1 LKTKN
6 IKTAI
11 KPIAVTENL
20 ENNTLL
26 IEKMNDL
33 LIKKT
38 IAFFEDSFRTEPQKI
53 VLSPGRINIIGEHI
67 DYNDG
72 YVLPAAIDKI
82 ICFAFEKS
90 NSNTSKI
97 IAIDLD
103 DSFEIEVA
111 DAMELTENV
120 WTNYIRGVIN
130 QLKIKGFKF
139 DGFNCVFSSNIPV
152 GSGLSSSAALECG
165 FLYGIN
171 ELFDLKI
178 KPVDIALMGQSAEH
192 WVGINCGIMDQ
203 FSSVMGQENKV
214 IKIDCRTLEYE
225 YHNADFNDYS
235 LILFDS
241 NVKHSLMTSAYNERR
256 QQCEEGIAIIKSN
269 FPEITSF
276 RDCNEQHVLGLQQVM
291 SANVFKRCLFVVKE
305 IKRVTQAC
313 DALDKGDIETLGKL
327 MFETHQGLSV
337 DYEVSCAELDM
348 IVDTLKKEDAVVGSR
363 LMGGGFGGCTINLI
377 KKGHEERIKQQLS
390 ALYLETFGIE
400 LKIYDVKIGN
410 GTSLYIA

>member
-1 LKTKN
+1 
-6 IKTAI
+6 
-11 KPIAVTENL
+11 
-20 ENNTLL
+20 
-26 IEKMNDL
+26 MNDS

-38 IAFFEDSFRTEPQKI
+38 TAFFEESFGSAPKKI
-53 VLSPGRINIIGEHI
+53 VLSPGRINIIGEHV

-103 DSFEIEVA
+103 DSFEVDLTTE
-111 DAMELTENV
+111 MELTDTV

-165 FLYGIN
+165 FLFGIN
-171 ELFDLKI
+171 ELFELKI

-214 IKIDCRTLEYE
+214 IKIDCKTLEYE
-225 YHNADFNDYS
+225 YHNANFNDYS

-276 RDCNEQHVLGLQQVM
+276 RDCNEEHILGLQHVM

-313 DALDKGDIETLGKL
+313 DALDEGDIETLGKL
-327 MFETHQGLSV
+327 MFETHQGLSA
-337 DYEVSCAELDM
+337 DYEVSCTELDM
-348 IVDTLKKEDAVVGSR
+348 IVNTLKKEEAVVGSR

-390 ALYLETFGIE
+390 ELYLDSFGIE

-410 GTSLYIA
+410 GTSLYIAK

>member
-1 LKTKN
+1 
-6 IKTAI
+6 
-11 KPIAVTENL
+11 
-20 ENNTLL
+20 
-26 IEKMNDL
+26 MNDL

-38 IAFFEDSFRTEPQKI
+38 TASFQELFAITPEKI

-82 ICFAFEKS
+82 ICFAFEK
-90 NSNTSKI
+90 NNTNTSRI
-97 IAIDLD
+97 VALDLD
-103 DSFEIEVA
+103 EEFEIDVTNEVQLS
-111 DAMELTENV
+111 DTI
-120 WTNYIRGVIN
+120 WTNYIRGVIH
-130 QLKIKGFKF
+130 QLKSNGFKLE
-139 DGFNCVFSSNIPV
+139 GVNCVFSSNIPV

-165 FLYGIN
+165 FLFGLN
-171 ELFDLKI
+171 ELFNLNI
-178 KPVDIALMGQSAEH
+178 KAVDIALMGQSAEH

-203 FSSVMGQENKV
+203 FSSVMGLENKV

-256 QQCEEGIAIIKSN
+256 EQCEQGIAIVKSN

-276 RDCNEQHVLGLQQVM
+276 RDCTEQHIIGLQNIM
-291 SANVFKRCLFVVKE
+291 RADVFKRSLFVVKE
-305 IKRVTQAC
+305 INRVVLAC
-313 DALDKGDIETLGKL
+313 EALDNGNIETLGKL
-327 MFETHQGLSV
+327 MFETHEGLSTN
-337 DYEVSCAELDM
+337 YEVSCPELDM
-348 IVDTLKKEDAVVGSR
+348 IVNTLKKEEAVVGSR

-377 KKGHEERIKQQLS
+377 KKGHEDRIKKQLS
-390 ALYLETFGIE
+390 ALYIETFGIE

-410 GTSLYIA
+410 GTSLYHIN

>member
-1 LKTKN
+1 MNN
-6 IKTAI
+6 I
-11 KPIAVTENL
+11 
-20 ENNTLL
+20 
-26 IEKMNDL
+26 

-38 IAFFEDSFRTEPQKI
+38 TAFFKENFGSEPKKI
-53 VLSPGRINIIGEHI
+53 VLSPGRINIIGEHV

-82 ICFAFEKS
+82 ICFAFEK
-90 NSNTSKI
+90 NYTHTSKI
-97 IAIDLD
+97 IAIDLE
-103 DSFEIEVA
+103 DSFEV
-111 DAMELTENV
+111 DLTTDMELTDNV
-120 WTNYIRGVIN
+120 WTNYLRGVIN
-130 QLKIKGFKF
+130 QLKIKGFEF

-165 FLYGIN
+165 FLFGIN
-171 ELFDLKI
+171 ELFELKI

-225 YHNADFNDYS
+225 YHEANFSDYS
-235 LILFDS
+235 LVLFDS

-276 RDCNEQHVLGLQQVM
+276 RDCNEQHVLKLQHVM
-291 SANVFKRCLFVVKE
+291 STNVFKRCLFVVKE
-305 IKRVTQAC
+305 IKRVSLAC
-313 DALDKGDIETLGKL
+313 DALDKGDIATLGKL

-377 KKGHEERIKQQLS
+377 KKGHEERIKKELS
-390 ALYLETFGIE
+390 ALYFDTFGIE

-410 GTSLYIA
+410 GTSLYNNN

>member
-1 LKTKN
+1 
-6 IKTAI
+6 
-11 KPIAVTENL
+11 
-20 ENNTLL
+20 
-26 IEKMNDL
+26 MNDI
-33 LIKKT
+33 LIKNT
-38 IAFFEDSFRTEPQKI
+38 VAFFKNSFGNEPQKI

-90 NSNTSKI
+90 NSKNSRI

-103 DSFEIEVA
+103 DEFEINL
-111 DAMELTENV
+111 DDPIELSDNV
-120 WTNYIRGVIN
+120 WTNYVRGVML
-130 QLKIKGFKF
+130 QLQKKGFQF
-139 DGFNCVFSSNIPV
+139 EGVNCVFSSTIPV

-165 FLYGIN
+165 FLFGIK
-171 ELFDLKI
+171 ELYNLDI
-178 KPVDIALMGQSAEH
+178 KPVDVALMGQSAEH

-203 FSSVMGQENKV
+203 FSSVMGLENKV

-256 QQCEEGIAIIKSN
+256 EQCEEGIAILKTN
-269 FPEITSF
+269 FPVVKSF
-276 RDCNEQHVLGLQQVM
+276 RDCTEEQVQSLKEKM
-291 SANVFKRCLFVVKE
+291 SEDVFKRSLFVVKE
-305 IKRVTQAC
+305 IKRVIKAC
-313 DALDKGDIETLGKL
+313 QALDNGDIPTLGKL
-327 MFETHQGLSV
+327 MYETHEGLSK
-337 DYEVSCAELDM
+337 DYEVSCPELDM
-348 IVDTLKKEDAVVGSR
+348 IVDTLKTEEAVVGSR

-377 KKGHEERIKQQLS
+377 KKGHEERIKAKLS

-400 LKIYDVKIGN
+400 LKIYDVKISN
-410 GTSLYIA
+410 GTSLYTNN

>member
-1 LKTKN
+1 
-6 IKTAI
+6 
-11 KPIAVTENL
+11 
-20 ENNTLL
+20 
-26 IEKMNDL
+26 MNDS

-38 IAFFEDSFRTEPQKI
+38 TAFFEESFGLAPKKI

-103 DSFEIEVA
+103 DSFEVDLTTE
-111 DAMELTENV
+111 MELTDNV

-139 DGFNCVFSSNIPV
+139 DGFNCIFSSNIPV

-165 FLYGIN
+165 FLFGIN

-203 FSSVMGQENKV
+203 FSSVMGLENKV
-214 IKIDCRTLEYE
+214 IKIDCKTLEYE

-276 RDCNEQHVLGLQQVM
+276 RDCNEQHVLKLQDIM

-305 IKRVTQAC
+305 IKRVSLAC
-313 DALDKGDIETLGKL
+313 DALDKGDIATLGKL

-410 GTSLYIA
+410 GTSLYIAK

>member
-1 LKTKN
+1 
-6 IKTAI
+6 
-11 KPIAVTENL
+11 
-20 ENNTLL
+20 
-26 IEKMNDL
+26 MNDI

-38 IAFFEDSFRTEPQKI
+38 TTFFKETFGAEPQKT

-103 DSFEIEVA
+103 DEFEIDVA
-111 DAMELTENV
+111 SSMELTDNV
-120 WTNYIRGVIN
+120 WTNYIRGVVN
-130 QLKIKGFKF
+130 QLKINGFEF

-165 FLYGIN
+165 FLFGIN
-171 ELFDLKI
+171 ELFNLNI
-178 KPVDIALMGQSAEH
+178 KPIDIALMGQSAEH

-203 FSSVMGQENKV
+203 FSSVMGLENKV
-214 IKIDCRTLEYE
+214 IKIDCKTLEYE

-256 QQCEEGIAIIKSN
+256 EQCEEGIAIIKNN

-276 RDCNEQHVLGLQQVM
+276 RDCDEEHVLGLQNLM
-291 SANVFKRCLFVVKE
+291 GANVFKRCLFVVKE
-305 IKRVTQAC
+305 INRVKLAC
-313 DALDKGDIETLGKL
+313 EALDNGKIEVLGQL
-327 MFETHQGLSV
+327 MFETHEGLSK

-348 IVDTLKKEDAVVGSR
+348 IVDTLKKEEAVVGSR

-390 ALYLETFGIE
+390 ALYFDAFGIE

-410 GTSLYIA
+410 GTSLYNNK